1 MQAIKTI
8 IQTTE
13 QLTTGL
19 NKLNPIVT
27 TDNCNAQEADQI
39 FEMLP
44 ELVNQQ
50 YKAWY
55 CRELYR
61 LPRTKIIELASLA
74 QADGSDPRRLFSF
87 LLKRA

>member
-39 FEMLP
+39 FEMSP
-44 ELVNQQ
+44 SRCPQCGP
-50 YKAWY
+50 A
-55 CRELYR
+55 R
-61 LPRTKIIELASLA
+61 
-74 QADGSDPRRLFSF
+74 G
-87 LLKRA
+87 